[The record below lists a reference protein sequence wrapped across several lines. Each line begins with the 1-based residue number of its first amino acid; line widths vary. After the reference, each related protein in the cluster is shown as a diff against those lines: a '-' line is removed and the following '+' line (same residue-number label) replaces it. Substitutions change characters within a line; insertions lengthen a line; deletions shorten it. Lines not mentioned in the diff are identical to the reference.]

1 MLLEEDNFRDWVS
14 DAKRSL
20 PVPTISVPDTPVANV
35 EIRLVEPTPVPSRV
49 GSLGGSIGAVGL
61 LSSVAAR
68 SPARLRE
75 EPEAEETV
83 GDEEGEADEGEEAFR
98 GLMIRTS
105 RAPSAA
111 PAGRSPRKRGGK
123 FFVHSSP
130 SKGSA
135 SDSSAVS
142 PTTLIQPTVPSV
154 PDESPTASTSAL
166 AQPQRKS
173 SGSSTGL
180 QIARSPKKGK
190 SRTRHSVSPE
200 KPKALQG
207 GQAAQVPPQPPQR
220 RHVSLSTM
228 RGKFAAEKRKAA
240 EAIAAKAAEVQEA
253 AAAAEEDDA
262 AAEES
267 GWEDEDEEAEEDWS
281 DDDAEEDEVE
291 DRRPGP
297 STTERRRSSRP
308 SLPHRNSSDR
318 AKSGRSSDNIDLS
331 ELLQRPLGG
340 RKSRAIP
347 PPPAPTPL
355 TRMSKKER
363 AAAAAERAKIEAEL
377 EAQRQR
383 EMFAK
388 QQIFGTRAPGGGL
401 LSGLLKST
409 GSMVNLVSP
418 VRDDC
423 SIRLTWL
430 D

>member
-1 MLLEEDNFRDWVS
+1 MLLEEDNFKDWVS
-14 DAKRSL
+14 DAKRNL

-61 LSSVAAR
+61 LSSVASR

-83 GDEEGEADEGEEAFR
+83 GDEEGEADEGDDGSH

-105 RAPSAA
+105 RAPSAT

-142 PTTLIQPTVPSV
+142 PTNLTQPTVPSV
-154 PDESPTASTSAL
+154 PDDSPKASTSAI

-190 SRTRHSVSPE
+190 SRSRHSLSPE
-200 KPKALQG
+200 KPKALEG
-207 GQAAQVPPQPPQR
+207 LPAQAPPQPPQR

-240 EAIAAKAAEVQEA
+240 EAIAAKAAEAQEA
-253 AAAAEEDDA
+253 AAAAQEDDA

-281 DDDAEEDEVE
+281 DDDEEDAVEDEAEEA
-291 DRRPGP
+291 RPGP
-297 STTERRRSSRP
+297 STTARRRSSRP

-331 ELLQRPLGG
+331 DLLQRPLGA

-355 TRMSKKER
+355 NRMSKKER

-418 VRDDC
+418 P
-423 SIRLTWL
+423 TAF
-430 D
+430 